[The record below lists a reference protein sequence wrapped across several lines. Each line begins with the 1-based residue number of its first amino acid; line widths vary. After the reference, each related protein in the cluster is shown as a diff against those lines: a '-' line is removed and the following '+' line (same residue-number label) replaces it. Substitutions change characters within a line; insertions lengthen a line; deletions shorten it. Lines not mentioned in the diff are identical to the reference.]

1 MAGLR
6 FWFCFILVLLSF
18 TSSEARAPDP
28 FSSSKRRGVL
38 IERAHEIITVSMR
51 RLEMVEGH
59 YQFNRIDGRGDPSL
73 KSAKCFHI
81 QWPYLME
88 LIAFLFLHVTFWFQ
102 DEYFATN

>member
-28 FSSSKRRGVL
+28 FSSSKRRGVF
-38 IERAHEIITVSMR
+38 IERAHEIITVN
-51 RLEMVEGH
+51 G
-59 YQFNRIDGRGDPSL
+59 GDPSL
-73 KSAKCFHI
+73 KSAKCFHK

-88 LIAFLFLHVTFWFQ
+88 LTAFLFLHFTFWFQ